1 MNGLIVR
8 ASTEADVAR
17 CAEIYGHHVLY
28 GTASFEVDP
37 PDLAEMKKRRA
48 AVLDLGLPHLVAE
61 RDGRVLGYAYAG
73 KWRPRPAYK
82 FSVEDSIYIDKDAVG
97 QGVGKALLPVLIEQ
111 CTALGKRQMVA
122 VIGDS
127 AQTPSI
133 RLHASCGFEMVG
145 TLKSIGFK
153 FGRWL
158 DSVLMQR
165 PLGRTR
171 RRERQCRHPAEES
184 LTMRLI
190 DYFDRGADLFPQR
203 DCLHDGTRGWTYRRR
218 ARARRIASP
227 TDCWRRA

>member
-1 MNGLIVR
+1 MSVLVVR

-17 CAEIYGHHVLY
+17 CAEIYSHHVLH

-48 AVLDLGLPHLVAE
+48 AVLDLGLPHLVGE
-61 RDGRVLGYAYAG
+61 RDGQVMGYAYASN
-73 KWRPRPAYK
+73 WRPRPAYR

-111 CTALGKRQMVA
+111 CTALGKKQMVA

-127 AQTPSI
+127 GSTPSI

-145 TLKSIGFK
+145 TLKNIGFK
-153 FGRWL
+153 FDRWL

-165 PLGRTR
+165 ALG
-171 RRERQCRHPAEES
+171 
-184 LTMRLI
+184 
-190 DYFDRGADLFPQR
+190 
-203 DCLHDGTRGWTYRRR
+203 
-218 ARARRIASP
+218 
-227 TDCWRRA
+227 

>member
-1 MNGLIVR
+1 VTGLIVR
-8 ASTEADVAR
+8 ASTEADVSR
-17 CAEIYGHHVLY
+17 CTEIYRHHVLY

-37 PDLAEMKKRRA
+37 TDLAEMKRRRA

-61 RDGRVLGYAYAG
+61 RAGRVLGYAYAG
-73 KWRPRPAYK
+73 SWRPRPAYK
-82 FSVEDSIYIDKDAVG
+82 FSVEDSIYVDHEAVG
-97 QGVGKALLPVLIEQ
+97 QGVGRVLLPVLIEQ

-145 TLKSIGFK
+145 TIKNIGFK

-165 PLGRTR
+165 ELG
-171 RRERQCRHPAEES
+171 S
-184 LTMRLI
+184 
-190 DYFDRGADLFPQR
+190 GASMP
-203 DCLHDGTRGWTYRRR
+203 
-218 ARARRIASP
+218 P
-227 TDCWRRA
+227 TGN

>member
-1 MNGLIVR
+1 MR

-17 CAEIYGHHVLY
+17 CAEIYGHHVLH

-61 RDGRVLGYAYAG
+61 RDGQVMGYAYAG
-73 KWRPRPAYK
+73 NWRPRPAYK

-111 CTALGKRQMVA
+111 CTGARQEADGGGDRRFGADA
-122 VIGDS
+122 VDP
-127 AQTPSI
+127 AP
-133 RLHASCGFEMVG
+133 RLVRLRMVG
-145 TLKSIGFK
+145 TLKNIGFK

-165 PLGRTR
+165 ALGVGAPR
-171 RRERQCRHPAEES
+171 R
-184 LTMRLI
+184 LL
-190 DYFDRGADLFPQR
+190 L
-203 DCLHDGTRGWTYRRR
+203 RR
-218 ARARRIASP
+218 P
-227 TDCWRRA
+227 CDHE